1 MALGFVD
8 IEYLSGFFCQSRI
21 DLHQTFRDIFM
32 YSGFAD
38 SKLTGSLS
46 DGRVGFDNIAGYCQG
61 TFFNIFFHTKPLQ
74 RTFFT
79 RYYGDRE
86 NTLYSV

>member
-1 MALGFVD
+1 MLVLIFFLGCHTAADMALGFVD

-61 TFFNIFFHTKPLQ
+61 TFFNIFFQKKLH
-74 RTFFT
+74 
-79 RYYGDRE
+79 
-86 NTLYSV
+86 